1 MEFVGTR
8 WYKCDFHLHTMKSE
22 CYRDREIDTASLWI
36 ERVKEEG
43 LNCIAVT
50 DHNNYKAIDEI
61 KELGLA
67 NGITVFPGVEITCDT
82 SKIHILILFDKDKTQ
97 DNVRDFLSKF
107 DIEGDLV
114 GKSDGT
120 NIRVLDVCSKAKEKG
135 ALVIASHI
143 DEYNG
148 LDGMSA
154 KNQEEILDRKYIDAV
169 QIVNREYWEAY
180 KKDKDKEK
188 LISGL
193 RLKYGKDLNW
203 EMIDSWRKVYD
214 RAIKAQIPILSFS
227 DNPCEKGNAKH
238 GLWGIGK
245 NYTWIKMDKEPSLE
259 SIRQA
264 LLSQDMR
271 VRLDAES
278 EYIPEKLPEYWVSS
292 VKLVDSKITPK
303 VPLQVEFSPQLNAI
317 IGGRGSGKSTIVRLL
332 TGGLKSRNDNGGEI
346 EKDQTNFYKKVSGK
360 DNLGIFTDKS
370 VIEIYMYRYEF
381 FYKLEIS
388 DIKDENTQNR
398 KLFRLNEETSEWEEI
413 SDSNFLDLFKIK
425 VYTQKEI
432 FEIAKDP
439 DALLKIIEE
448 DIEGIQSVKEEKEK
462 AYTELL
468 SKLKEIRTIK
478 TTINMEGK
486 VRSELQDISEQIEN
500 YKKSKIADTIE
511 KKQQYAVED
520 GIINQYLKDIK
531 KYASDL
537 QSYISLGN
545 VPTVGKI
552 KAISSSELFGILK
565 ETETAVNLELN
576 KLSDVVQ
583 NIVNQESVLIK
594 KVDASKWKESK
605 NKVEE
610 EYVSVCEKLQD
621 VGVAIGKL
629 DLLIQKQQEKQSE
642 LDAIISAK
650 DKLNVLEQEKNKLSK
665 QYAKTYDNIRKLR
678 TDFVDTV
685 LGTEENVKI
694 EFLKCANKDAFGKMI
709 KDLTQKDNHTIND
722 DILVLEEIVFGKKG
736 INEFRKII
744 AEVRE
749 GKECEYKLSTIFR
762 KAIIS
767 MDADLYDKMLTY
779 DLEDELIVSYKP
791 EGGRK
796 FIPLSTASA
805 GQKTTA
811 ILTFVLAYGQI
822 PLLLDQ
828 PEDDLDNRLVYD
840 LVVKRLKKAKRNRQV
855 IVVTHN
861 ANIPVNGDAE
871 YITSMDSE
879 SVYVKKKYEGTLDN
893 QAIRKEI
900 CDVMEGTEH
909 AFEMRAK
916 KYHLKIVE

>member
-169 QIVNREYWEAY
+169 QIVNRAYWEAY

-193 RLKYGKDLNW
+193 SLKYGKDLNW
-203 EMIDSWRKVYD
+203 ETIDSWRKVYD
-214 RAIKAQIPILSFS
+214 RAKKAQIPMLSFS

-264 LLSQDMR
+264 LLSEDMR

-278 EYIPEKLPEYWVSS
+278 EYIPEQLPEYWVSS

-370 VIEIYMYRYEF
+370 VIEICMYRHDY

-398 KLFRLNEETSEWEEI
+398 KLFRLNEENSEWEEI
-413 SDSNFLDLFKIK
+413 TDSNF
-425 VYTQKEI
+425 
-432 FEIAKDP
+432 
-439 DALLKIIEE
+439 
-448 DIEGIQSVKEEKEK
+448 
-462 AYTELL
+462 
-468 SKLKEIRTIK
+468 
-478 TTINMEGK
+478 
-486 VRSELQDISEQIEN
+486 
-500 YKKSKIADTIE
+500 
-511 KKQQYAVED
+511 
-520 GIINQYLKDIK
+520 
-531 KYASDL
+531 
-537 QSYISLGN
+537 
-545 VPTVGKI
+545 
-552 KAISSSELFGILK
+552 
-565 ETETAVNLELN
+565 
-576 KLSDVVQ
+576 
-583 NIVNQESVLIK
+583 
-594 KVDASKWKESK
+594 
-605 NKVEE
+605 
-610 EYVSVCEKLQD
+610 
-621 VGVAIGKL
+621 
-629 DLLIQKQQEKQSE
+629 
-642 LDAIISAK
+642 
-650 DKLNVLEQEKNKLSK
+650 
-665 QYAKTYDNIRKLR
+665 
-678 TDFVDTV
+678 
-685 LGTEENVKI
+685 
-694 EFLKCANKDAFGKMI
+694 
-709 KDLTQKDNHTIND
+709 
-722 DILVLEEIVFGKKG
+722 
-736 INEFRKII
+736 
-744 AEVRE
+744 
-749 GKECEYKLSTIFR
+749 
-762 KAIIS
+762 
-767 MDADLYDKMLTY
+767 
-779 DLEDELIVSYKP
+779 
-791 EGGRK
+791 
-796 FIPLSTASA
+796 
-805 GQKTTA
+805 
-811 ILTFVLAYGQI
+811 
-822 PLLLDQ
+822 
-828 PEDDLDNRLVYD
+828 
-840 LVVKRLKKAKRNRQV
+840 
-855 IVVTHN
+855 
-861 ANIPVNGDAE
+861 
-871 YITSMDSE
+871 
-879 SVYVKKKYEGTLDN
+879 
-893 QAIRKEI
+893 
-900 CDVMEGTEH
+900 
-909 AFEMRAK
+909 
-916 KYHLKIVE
+916 